1 MDKYLGK
8 EFKKLKEKVGR
19 KMVVDVLKFN
29 ENKKPNFNLCEEK
42 NRKVLGK
49 YGLLKLQ
56 YLKQNRRGIYTILLM
71 KNELKNHLISVEKIA
86 KNREDFLINEIIKKE
101 KIDEKLKEKNQIK
114 WIRNDE

>member
-1 MDKYLGK
+1 LGK

-29 ENKKPNFNLCEEK
+29 ESEKPNLNLSEEK
-42 NRKVLGK
+42 NKIVLGK

-71 KNELKNHLISVEKIA
+71 KNELKNYLIQVEKVA
-86 KNREDFLINEIIKKE
+86 KNREEFLINEMIKKE
-101 KIDEKLKEKNQIK
+101 KIDKNLKEKNQMK
-114 WIRNDE
+114 WVRNDE

>member
-1 MDKYLGK
+1 MGK
-8 EFKKLKEKVGR
+8 ELKKLKEKVGR

-29 ENKKPNFNLCEEK
+29 ESEKPNLNLSEEK
-42 NRKVLGK
+42 NKIVLGK

-71 KNELKNHLISVEKIA
+71 KNELKNYLIQVEKVA
-86 KNREDFLINEIIKKE
+86 KNREEFLINEMIKKE

>member
-1 MDKYLGK
+1 MW
-8 EFKKLKEKVGR
+8 R
-19 KMVVDVLKFN
+19 K
-29 ENKKPNFNLCEEK
+29 NKI
-42 NRKVLGK
+42 VLGK

-71 KNELKNHLISVEKIA
+71 KNELKNYLISVGKIA
-86 KNREDFLINEIIKKE
+86 KNREDFLINKMIK